1 VELATPRFTT
11 RQLEQHKELE
21 SKWWELT
28 LISELSADKLSR
40 VANVRYVE
48 PERTRQN
55 DLLIKPSERRVIIRD
70 A

>member
-1 VELATPRFTT
+1 M
-11 RQLEQHKELE
+11 
-21 SKWWELT
+21 
-28 LISELSADKLSR
+28 SELSADKMSR

-55 DLLIKPSERRVIIRD
+55 DLLIKPRERRVIIRD